1 MAEMHENRESR
12 PEPQQGPT
20 GQSRQGGEQ
29 GQGREQQR
37 QGREQPQ
44 GREQGQGRELAQ
56 SQREGRVARAIENR
70 TARLPSDMFLWAGI
84 ASLAYA
90 GFCQM
95 REYRYKRQMGL
106 FVGQL
111 AAPLLLMGLYNKIV
125 KVAGSDRA
133 TRP

>member
-1 MAEMHENRESR
+1 MAEMQENRESR
-12 PEPQQGPT
+12 ESREELQPGPM
-20 GQSRQGGEQ
+20 GQSRQGREQ
-29 GQGREQQR
+29 GRGREQSS
-37 QGREQPQ
+37 QGRDP
-44 GREQGQGRELAQ
+44 GQGRELAH
-56 SQREGRVARAIENR
+56 SQREGRVARAIESR
-70 TARLPSDMFLWAGI
+70 TARLPSDVFLWAGI

-133 TRP
+133 TRQ